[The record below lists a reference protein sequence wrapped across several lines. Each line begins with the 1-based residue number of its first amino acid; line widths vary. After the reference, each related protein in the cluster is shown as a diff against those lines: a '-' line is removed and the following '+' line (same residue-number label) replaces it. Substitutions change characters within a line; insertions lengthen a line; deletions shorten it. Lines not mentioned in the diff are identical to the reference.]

1 MSKVRLYG
9 DTSGF
14 VDLKAPD
21 VASNVTIT
29 LPNTA
34 GPFATETYVDAA
46 VAAIPEIAGIGTNV
60 VQTVKTDAFTTA
72 SSTFTDLTGLSVT
85 ITPTSNTSKV
95 LVLAT
100 IAAATATNN
109 SMLVQLVRDSTN
121 IAVSTAGSIDNLTTT
136 AGDLGSSQIA
146 QLVVMHLDN
155 PAKNTAT
162 TYKVEVRVAGGG
174 SVNVNRRQVNAERGF
189 VSSIT
194 AIEVAA

>member
-1 MSKVRLYG
+1 MSTVKTTNLQHP
-9 DTSGF
+9 S
-14 VDLKAPD
+14 ASD
-21 VASNVTIT
+21 VGIT
-29 LPNTA
+29 LGADGSVVLPQGFT
-34 GPFATETYVDAA
+34 G
-46 VAAIPEIAGIGTNV
+46 GLGTNV

-136 AGDLGSSQIA
+136 AGDLAGSQIA